1 MGIEHRPAIVDQKLR
16 LGDIDMDLIVGHEN
30 KGVLLTINDRVT
42 GMLKMAKLNNKEAS
56 TITQKQLNYSL
67 IGSPFLIP

>member
-1 MGIEHRPAIVDQKLR
+1 MGIEHRPAIFDQKLR